1 MVGSGGNWPR
11 AGAGARAEGL
21 LSGAGRAWGAGCWG
35 MDPELGCGVDPGLG
49 RGVDSE
55 LACWGVDSELACWGV
70 DSELACWGVEPRRLD
85 SGFFFLPFLMVGSV
99 HLHVDLHGAA

>member
-1 MVGSGGNWPR
+1 
-11 AGAGARAEGL
+11 
-21 LSGAGRAWGAGCWG
+21 
-35 MDPELGCGVDPGLG
+35 MDPELGCRVDPGLG
-49 RGVDSE
+49 RGLDSE
-55 LACWGVDSELACWGV
+55 LACWGVD